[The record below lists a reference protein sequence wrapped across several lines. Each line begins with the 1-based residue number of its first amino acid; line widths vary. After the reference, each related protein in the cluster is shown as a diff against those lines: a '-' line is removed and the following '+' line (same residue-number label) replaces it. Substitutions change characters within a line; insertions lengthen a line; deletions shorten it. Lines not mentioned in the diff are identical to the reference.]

1 MTYLQAC
8 FMACYD
14 LEIFDLK
21 YSFGSHIGLYR
32 NENIIMPSLILE
44 KDYVTNKK
52 TRKKLP
58 ITDEMIGKI
67 GFFMEEIYHFKYIG
81 FERY

>member
-1 MTYLQAC
+1 
-8 FMACYD
+8 MACYD
-14 LEIFDLK
+14 LEIHDLK

-32 NENIIMPSLILE
+32 NENIMMPSLILE
-44 KDYVTNKK
+44 KDYVIAKK
-52 TRKKLP
+52 IRKKLL

-67 GFFMEEIYHFKYIG
+67 GFFVEEMYHFKYLG